1 MHSPADIN
9 SFLIGFAEITGD
21 WTKVPLTTTLS
32 KSTRKPS
39 SAHLLQPAPFPMD
52 IWIITAILLI
62 TLFLLISEVI
72 SVDLTAIGI
81 MVLLV
86 VSGILTPKEAIGGFA
101 NPAVITVGAMFVV
114 SKGMMR
120 TGGVEFLGRKILS
133 IARGNY
139 KLALMIILLS
149 VAVASAFINNTPV
162 VILFIPVVMTMCC
175 EFGLSPSKFLIPVSY
190 ASILAGTCT
199 LIGTSTN
206 IIISD
211 LSVDYG
217 FDGLSMFEL
226 SPLGVPLAAAGIF
239 FLYFAAPKVLPALA
253 NPICQLQ
260 DSGHRLYL
268 AEFKIPAKSNL
279 IGRSPGE
286 IFRQKYPSINVL
298 ELINKSHIYHPGRVQ
313 MFIAADDILLV
324 KGSLNDLVAV
334 LHNEE
339 IELPSSEKDLVLG
352 AQKDAP
358 IVVELI
364 ISPHSSLRG
373 QQLVQT
379 HLAKDPNVHIIAVKR
394 SNLHLAER
402 QIHDVRLQTGDVLLI
417 WCHESKLGSIR
428 FGNDYIVVE
437 DVYEELVHKRK
448 AWWSIINFICMIGT
462 ASLGL
467 ADIMTCALTAAFLMI
482 VTGCLQMRDAYRALQ
497 GDVLLLIAGTIA
509 LGIAMQKSGASQL
522 YAEGFLSL
530 FSGSSPLIILGAM
543 VLLTS
548 ICTQILSNN
557 ATAVLLLPIAIS
569 TALSI
574 GVDPKPFIVGICF
587 GASACFATPMGYQT
601 NLMVYGPGGY
611 SFTDYMKLGVPLNA
625 FVVVASTLCIPLIWS
640 F

>member
-1 MHSPADIN
+1 
-9 SFLIGFAEITGD
+9 
-21 WTKVPLTTTLS
+21 
-32 KSTRKPS
+32 
-39 SAHLLQPAPFPMD
+39 MD
-52 IWIITAILLI
+52 IWITSAILIFTLYLLI
-62 TLFLLISEVI
+62 TEKI

-86 VSGILTPKEAIGGFA
+86 VSRILTPKEAISGFA

-120 TGGVEFLGRKILS
+120 TGGVEFLGRKIIKS
-133 IARGNY
+133 ARGNY
-139 KLALMIILLS
+139 KLALIIILLS
-149 VAVASAFINNTPV
+149 VAIASAFINNTPV

-211 LSVDYG
+211 LSVSFGY
-217 FDGLSMFEL
+217 DGLSMFEL
-226 SPLGVPLAAAGIF
+226 SSLGVPLAIAGIIII
-239 FLYFAAPKVLPALA
+239 YFIAPKVLPALT

-260 DSGHRLYL
+260 DSAHRQYL
-268 AEFKIPAKSNL
+268 AELKIPVKSSF
-279 IGRSPGE
+279 IGMSPDE
-286 IFRQKYPSINVL
+286 IFAEKYPSINVV
-298 ELINKSHIYHPGRVQ
+298 ELIKKSHIYRPKRIKLT
-313 MFIAADDILLV
+313 IAAEDVLLV
-324 KGSLNDLVAV
+324 KGSLNDLVAI

-339 IELPSSEKDLVLG
+339 VELPTSEKDLVLG

-364 ISPHSSLRG
+364 ISHHSTLRG
-373 QQLVQT
+373 QQLHRT
-379 HLAKDPNVHIIAVKR
+379 SLAKDPDVNIIAVKR
-394 SNLHLAER
+394 TNLHLTEK
-402 QIHDVRLQTGDVLLI
+402 QIHDVRLQTGDILLI
-417 WCHESKLGSIR
+417 WCHESKLESIR
-428 FGNDYIVVE
+428 NGTEFIVIE

-448 AWWSIINFICMIGT
+448 AWWSIINFACMIVT
-462 ASLGL
+462 ATLGI

-482 VTGCLQMRDAYRALQ
+482 ITGCLQMRDAYRALQ

-509 LGIAMQKSGASQL
+509 LGTAMQKTGTSQL
-522 YAEGFLSL
+522 YAETFLSF
-530 FSGSSPLIILGAM
+530 FSGFSPIIILGAII
-543 VLLTS
+543 LLTS
-548 ICTQILSNN
+548 ICTQLLSNN

-569 TALSI
+569 TAISI

-587 GASACFATPMGYQT
+587 GASACFATPVGYQT

-611 SFTDYMKLGVPLNA
+611 SFIDYMKLGIPLNI
-625 FVVVASTLCIPLIWS
+625 FVVIASTLCIPLIWP

>member
-1 MHSPADIN
+1 
-9 SFLIGFAEITGD
+9 
-21 WTKVPLTTTLS
+21 
-32 KSTRKPS
+32 
-39 SAHLLQPAPFPMD
+39 MD
-52 IWIITAILLI
+52 IWIISAILLL
-62 TLFLLISEVI
+62 TLYLLVTEKI
-72 SVDLTAIGI
+72 SVDLTAVGI

-86 VSGILTPKEAIGGFA
+86 VSRILTPKEAISGFA
-101 NPAVITVGAMFVV
+101 NPALITVGAMFVV

-120 TGGVEFLGRKILS
+120 TGGVEFLGRKI
-133 IARGNY
+133 IQMARGNH
-139 KLALMIILLS
+139 KLALIIILIS

-162 VILFIPVVMTMCC
+162 VILFIPVVMSMCC

-211 LSVDYG
+211 LSVTNGYA
-217 FDGLSMFEL
+217 GLTMFEL
-226 SPLGVPLAAAGIF
+226 STLGVPIAVIGIIL
-239 FLYFAAPKVLPALA
+239 LYFIAPRVLPDLA

-260 DSGHRLYL
+260 DSDHRKYL
-268 AEFKIPAKSNL
+268 AELKIPEKSNL
-279 IGRSPGE
+279 IGKNPDELFSA
-286 IFRQKYPSINVL
+286 KYPSINVI
-298 ELINKSHIYHPGRVQ
+298 ELINRSHIYHPVRDKRMTSQ
-313 MFIAADDILLV
+313 DDILLV
-324 KGSLNDLVAV
+324 KGSLNDLVAI
-334 LHNEE
+334 LHNEQVD
-339 IELPSSEKDLVLG
+339 LPTSEKDLVLG

-373 QQLVQT
+373 QKIQHT
-379 HLAKDPNVHIIAVKR
+379 ELARDSEMHIIAVKR
-394 SNLHLAER
+394 SNLHISEK
-402 QIHDVRLQTGDVLLI
+402 QIHDVQLQTGDILLV
-417 WCHESKLGSIR
+417 WCHESKLESIR
-428 FGNDYIVVE
+428 SDTKYIVIE

-448 AWWSIINFICMIGT
+448 AAWSILNFVGMVGT
-462 ASLGL
+462 ATLGL

-482 VTGCLQMRDAYRALQ
+482 ITGCLQMRDAYKALQ

-509 LGIAMQKSGASQL
+509 LGVGMQKTGASQF
-522 YAEGFLSL
+522 YAETFISL
-530 FSGSSPLIILGAM
+530 FAGSSPLIVLGAII
-543 VLLTS
+543 LLTS

-569 TALSI
+569 TAIGI

-587 GASACFATPMGYQT
+587 GASACFATPVGYQT

-611 SFTDYMKLGVPLNA
+611 SFMDYMKLGLPLNA
-625 FVVVASTLCIPLIWS
+625 FVVIASTLFIPYIWP

>member
-1 MHSPADIN
+1 
-9 SFLIGFAEITGD
+9 
-21 WTKVPLTTTLS
+21 
-32 KSTRKPS
+32 
-39 SAHLLQPAPFPMD
+39 MD
-52 IWIITAILLI
+52 IWIISAILLA
-62 TLFLLISEVI
+62 TLYLLITEKI

-86 VSGILTPKEAIGGFA
+86 VSRILTPKEAIAGFA

-120 TGGVEFLGRKILS
+120 TGGVEFLGRKIITL
-133 IARGNY
+133 ANGNY
-139 KLALMIILLS
+139 RLALIIILLS

-211 LSVDYG
+211 LSVSAGYAA
-217 FDGLSMFEL
+217 LTMFEL
-226 SPLGVPLAAAGIF
+226 SKLGVPLALAGIV
-239 FLYFAAPKVLPALA
+239 FLFFAAPKILPSLA
-253 NPICQLQ
+253 NPVCQLK
-260 DSGHRLYL
+260 DGEHRQYL
-268 AEFKIPAKSNL
+268 AELRVPEKSNL
-279 IGRSPGE
+279 IGKSVVN
-286 IFRQKYPSINVL
+286 IFSARYPSIKVL
-298 ELINKSHIYHPGRVQ
+298 ELINKSHIYHPDRVDLK
-313 MFIAADDILLV
+313 MSTDDILLV
-324 KGSLNDLVAV
+324 KGSLNDLVAI

-339 IELPSSEKDLVLG
+339 VDLPSSEKELVLG

-364 ISPHSSLRG
+364 ISPHSSIRG
-373 QQLVQT
+373 QQILRT
-379 HLAKDPNVHIIAVKR
+379 ELAKDPDIHIIAVKR
-394 SNLHLAER
+394 SNLHLSER
-402 QIHDVRLQTGDVLLI
+402 QIHDVRLQTGDILLI
-417 WCHESKLGSIR
+417 WCHESKLEPIR
-428 FGNDYIVVE
+428 GNSDYIVIE

-448 AWWSIINFICMIGT
+448 AWWSIINFVCMIGT
-462 ASLGL
+462 ATLGL

-482 VTGCLQMRDAYRALQ
+482 ITGCLQMRDAYRSLQ

-509 LGIAMQKSGASQL
+509 LGAGMQKTGASQL
-522 YAEGFLSL
+522 YAETFISL
-530 FSGSSPLIILGAM
+530 FSGFSPTVVLGAI

-548 ICTQILSNN
+548 VFTQVLSNN

-569 TALSI
+569 TAVGL
-574 GVDPKPFIVGICF
+574 GVDPRPFIVGICF
-587 GASACFATPMGYQT
+587 GASACFATPVGYQT

-611 SFTDYMKLGVPLNA
+611 SFMDYLKLGIPLNLY
-625 FVVVASTLCIPLIWS
+625 VIVASTLFIPLFWP